1 MNTQNEK
8 KNRLGALDIFIILAV
23 VVCIVSIGWRYIS
36 IKDDSTNNSVSLDN
50 YIVSFDI
57 YNIRKSSADNYL
69 EVGTEFFI
77 DDGDA
82 FFGTLR
88 EQISILDT
96 EKFYT
101 TAAGDVIRVTS
112 TGTGEQDRVDF
123 KGTMNCSGVMNE
135 NGSFLLNG
143 NLYLGIDKQINL
155 YTKYLSV
162 SIKITGISPDVS
174 TGQ

>member
-50 YIVSFDI
+50 YIVSFDV

-88 EQISILDT
+88 EQISILDA

-101 TAAGDVIRVTS
+101 TSNGEVVRVAG

-143 NLYLGIDKQINL
+143 NLYLGIDKEIKL

-174 TGQ
+174 NGQ

>member
-8 KNRLGALDIFIILAV
+8 KNRLGALDIFKILAV

-88 EQISILDT
+88 EQISILDA

-101 TAAGDVIRVTS
+101 TSAGDVIRVAGTE
-112 TGTGEQDRVDF
+112 TGEQDRVDF

-143 NLYLGIDKQINL
+143 NLYLGIDKEIKL

-174 TGQ
+174 NGQ

>member
-23 VVCIVSIGWRYIS
+23 VVCLVSIGLRYIS
-36 IKDDSTNNSVSLDN
+36 VKDDTANNSAALDN

-57 YNIRKSSADNYL
+57 YNIRKSSADNFL

-82 FFGTLR
+82 YFGTLR
-88 EQISILDT
+88 EQISILES

-101 TAAGDVIRVTS
+101 TSAGDVIRVSS
-112 TGTGEQDRVDF
+112 TGTGEQYRVDF
-123 KGTMNCSGVMNE
+123 KGTMNCRGVENE

-143 NLYLGIDKQINL
+143 NLYLGIDKEIKL
-155 YTKYLSV
+155 YSKYLSV
-162 SIKITGISPDVS
+162 SIKITGISRDVS
-174 TGQ
+174 TNQ